1 MCFDICHLERN
12 TCRYKLMLTC
22 KLSKGERTVFIGL
35 QMLFLILLLPPTCI
49 SQVMK
54 KNPQGYIN
62 DDQTQKISS

>member
-1 MCFDICHLERN
+1 
-12 TCRYKLMLTC
+12 MLTC
-22 KLSKGERTVFIGL
+22 KKSKGEWTVFIGL